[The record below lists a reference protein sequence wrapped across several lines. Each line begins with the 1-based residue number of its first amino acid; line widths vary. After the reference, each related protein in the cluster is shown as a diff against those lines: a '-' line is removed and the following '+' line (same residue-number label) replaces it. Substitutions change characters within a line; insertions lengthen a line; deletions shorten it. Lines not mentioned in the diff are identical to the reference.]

1 MIIAISVPSGAHAR
15 VLLLS
20 LKRLFEA
27 DPDVDKVIC
36 ITPAAPYRDKLF
48 PRYKDKFDFT
58 AEFPAR
64 ADIVVT
70 TTSGLDPKDVPI
82 LQTARQRNIPTLTYV
97 ESWDNI
103 WKMVKL
109 KKKGKPLALAD
120 HVVVWNEI
128 NRQHLLR
135 AFPELSPG
143 QVTPIGS
150 PRLDLF
156 WHEDKIPSKEEL
168 LKHLGF
174 SDFSR
179 PLIHFSTTELYPM
192 DYIVKAVA
200 QNIQGANLYA
210 SVHPGGNMA
219 NHESLKQTG
228 AIVKYSF
235 GRHPE
240 NPLEEF
246 KYNPSLEELYL
257 LVALF
262 RHSDLLINHSST
274 TAIESMLADVPV
286 INVKYGR
293 PLDWWRFSH
302 SPVSQDFHEHYA
314 DVVSDGA
321 TKVVKNKRQLVESV
335 KYYLAHPEQDRSARQ
350 ATLKKMITTTDGTGS
365 QKVFDKIKS
374 CALAP

>member
-1 MIIAISVPSGAHAR
+1 MTIVISVPSGSHAR
-15 VLLLS
+15 VLLLP
-20 LKRLFEA
+20 LKPLFES
-27 DPDVDKVIC
+27 DPDIEKVIC
-36 ITPAAPYRDKLF
+36 ITPAAPYKEQLF
-48 PRYKDKFDFT
+48 PQYGSKFEFVS
-58 AEFPAR
+58 EFPAE

-82 LQTARQRNIPTLTYV
+82 LKTAKQKNIPRLTYV

-109 KKKGKPLALAD
+109 RKKGKPLVLAD
-120 HVVVWNEI
+120 HIIVWNEI
-128 NRQHLLR
+128 NKQHLLR
-135 AFPELSPG
+135 AFPELSPE
-143 QVTPIGS
+143 QVTAIGS

-156 WHEDKIPSKEEL
+156 FHEENIPSRKEL
-168 LKHLGF
+168 LKYLGF
-174 SDFSR
+174 SDLSR

-192 DYIVKAVA
+192 DYVVKAIA
-200 QNIQGANLYA
+200 EKFPNTNLYA

-219 NHESLKQTG
+219 NHEALKQSG
-228 AIVKYSF
+228 AVVKFSF

-246 KYNPSLEELYL
+246 KYNPTLEELYM

-262 RHSDLLINHSST
+262 KHNNLLINHSST

-293 PLDWWRFSH
+293 PLDWWRFSR
-302 SPVSQDFHEHYA
+302 SPVSQDFREHYV

-321 TKVVKNKRQLVESV
+321 TKVVKNKRQLIQAA
-335 KYYLAHPEQDRSARQ
+335 KDYLDHPESQRAER
-350 ATLKKMITTTDGTGS
+350 AKTLKKMITTTDGTAS
-365 QKVFDKIKS
+365 QKVFQKIKQ
-374 CALAP
+374 CAA